1 MLPGRYGTRTRHHE
15 PLPDAEPIHPAT
27 IETMIGITE
36 NASKQIRKLLEKQGM
51 PEGGLRVGV
60 KAGGCSGLSYV
71 FAWEPAARAED
82 EVVEGPEQA
91 KIFVDKKSFR
101 FLDGTTLDYDT
112 SLISKGFVFENPK
125 AKSTCGCGTSFS
137 L

>member
-1 MLPGRYGTRTRHHE
+1 
-15 PLPDAEPIHPAT
+15 
-27 IETMIGITE
+27 MIGVTE
-36 NASKQIRKLLEKQGM
+36 NAGKQIKKLLDKQGM
-51 PEGGLRVGV
+51 PGGGLRVGV

-71 FAWEPAARAED
+71 FAWESEARPD
-82 EVVEGPEQA
+82 DQVIEGPDHA
-91 KIFVDKKSFR
+91 KVFVDKKSFR

-112 SLISKGFVFENPK
+112 SLISKGFVFENPQ